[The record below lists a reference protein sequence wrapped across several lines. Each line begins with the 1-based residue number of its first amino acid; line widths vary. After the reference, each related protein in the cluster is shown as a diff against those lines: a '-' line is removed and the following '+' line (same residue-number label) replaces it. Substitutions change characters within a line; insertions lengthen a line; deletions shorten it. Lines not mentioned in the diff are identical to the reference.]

1 MIVFYG
7 ACSQFLKA
15 ILHIDF
21 SMALNVDAQVFC
33 RNYTLFASTA
43 KMTTVLTAST
53 AVASL
58 LQYL

>member
-15 ILHIDF
+15 IPQIDF
-21 SMALNVDAQVFC
+21 SMPINVDAQVFC
-33 RNYTLFASTA
+33 RNYALFAATA
-43 KMTTVLTAST
+43 KMTTVLTAAT